1 MDLILDF
8 VSNFDLVDLSG
19 IDANTNAS
27 GDQTFTFNNTT
38 AKANSVWYESLDMD
52 GDSDSD
58 IVVVYGDVNG
68 DTTADFQIGLMEL
81 NSMTNVDF
89 IL

>member
-1 MDLILDF
+1 LR
-8 VSNFDLVDLSG
+8 NLVDLSG

-38 AKANSVWYESLDMD
+38 AKANSVWYESIDMD
-52 GDSDSD
+52 GDSLSD
-58 IVVVYGDVNG
+58 VAIVYGDVNG
-68 DTTADFQIGLMEL
+68 DTTADFQIGLMGL

>member
-1 MDLILDF
+1 LC
-8 VSNFDLVDLSG
+8 DLVDLSG

-27 GDQTFTFNNTT
+27 GDQTFPFNNTT
-38 AKANSVWYESLDMD
+38 AKANSVWYESIDMD
-52 GDSDSD
+52 GDSLSD
-58 IVVVYGDVNG
+58 IAIVYGDVNG
-68 DTTADFQIGLMEL
+68 DTTADFQIGLMGL